1 MNSTKEET
9 RQLGQNMI
17 EAVKEGE
24 LDPLDE
30 IVRVKKEIEFLESY
44 YDELKPYAI
53 EEREKYPEKRLNI
66 KGAFVELSYT
76 GDRLD
81 YDSDPIYK
89 ELNDAKKQR
98 QKQLKDAYKTSN
110 DIVTSDGEVIPK
122 IPVKSAGKQI
132 IKINY

>member
-9 RQLGQNMI
+9 KQLGQNMI
-17 EAVKEGE
+17 EAVKQGE
-24 LDPLDE
+24 LDALDE
-30 IVRVKKEIEFLESY
+30 IVRIKKEIEFLESY

-66 KGAFVELSYT
+66 KGALIELSYT

-89 ELNDAKKQR
+89 ELNDAKKHR
-98 QKQLKDAYKTSN
+98 QKELKDAYKTSN
-110 DIVTSDGEVIPK
+110 DVVTSDGELIPK

-132 IKINY
+132 IKITY